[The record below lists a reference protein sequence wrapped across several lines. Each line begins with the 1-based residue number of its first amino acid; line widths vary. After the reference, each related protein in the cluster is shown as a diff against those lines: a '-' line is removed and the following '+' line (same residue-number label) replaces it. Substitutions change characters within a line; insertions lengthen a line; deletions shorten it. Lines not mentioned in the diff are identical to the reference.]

1 MKSQSLIALAS
12 GLLLSGAALACT
24 TCEEHAKA
32 EAKAVAS
39 TSSATEG
46 ADGMIAV
53 RDPVTGQ
60 LRAPTADELAALQA
74 KSQAAKSTSR
84 LRALSVAPA
93 QAERVNS
100 RGAIGFR
107 PGPESIS
114 YSVVTRNADGSLSST
129 CVQGQEQAEAIVKGQ
144 QAKSANKE

>member
-24 TCEEHAKA
+24 NCEEHAKA
-32 EAKAVAS
+32 EAKAAAR
-39 TSSATEG
+39 SAPE

-53 RDPVTGQ
+53 RDPVTGE
-60 LRAPTADELAALQA
+60 LRAPTADELASLQA
-74 KSQAAKSTSR
+74 KSQAAKSSR
-84 LRALSVAPA
+84 LRALAVEPA

-100 RGAIGFR
+100 RGAIGYR
-107 PGPESIS
+107 PGPENVS

-129 CVQGQEQAEAIVKGQ
+129 CVQGQDQAEAIVKGQ
-144 QAKSANKE
+144 VAKSANKE

>member
-24 TCEEHAKA
+24 NCEEHAKA
-32 EAKAVAS
+32 PAS
-39 TSSATEG
+39 TSVTEG

-53 RDPVTGQ
+53 RDAVTGQ
-60 LRAPTADELAALQA
+60 LRAPTADEAAALQA
-74 KSQAAKSTSR
+74 KSQAAKSSR
-84 LRALSVAPA
+84 LRALAAEPV

-100 RGAIGFR
+100 RGAFGFR
-107 PGPESIS
+107 PGPENVS

-129 CVQGQEQAEAIVKGQ
+129 CVQGQDQAEAIVKAAP
-144 QAKSANKE
+144 AKSANKE

>member
-1 MKSQSLIALAS
+1 MKSQSLIALAG

-24 TCEEHAKA
+24 NCEEHAKA
-32 EAKAVAS
+32 EAKATVS
-39 TSSATEG
+39 TTEG

-74 KSQAAKSTSR
+74 KSQTAKSTR
-84 LRALSVAPA
+84 ARALSATAAPA
-93 QAERVNS
+93 ARVNAF
-100 RGAIGFR
+100 GAVGFR
-107 PGPESIS
+107 PGPENVS

-129 CVQGQEQAEAIVKGQ
+129 CVQGQDQAEAIVKGQ
-144 QAKSANKE
+144 VAKSANKE

>member
-24 TCEEHAKA
+24 NCDEHAKA
-32 EAKAVAS
+32 EAKAAAS
-39 TSSATEG
+39 TSVTEG

-53 RDPVTGQ
+53 RDAVTGE

-74 KSQAAKSTSR
+74 KAQAAKSSR
-84 LRALSVAPA
+84 LRALSVAPV
-93 QAERVNS
+93 QAERMNS
-100 RGAIGFR
+100 RGAYGFR
-107 PGPESIS
+107 PGPENVS

-129 CVQGQEQAEAIVKGQ
+129 CVQGQDQAEAIVKGQ
-144 QAKSANKE
+144 VAKSANKE